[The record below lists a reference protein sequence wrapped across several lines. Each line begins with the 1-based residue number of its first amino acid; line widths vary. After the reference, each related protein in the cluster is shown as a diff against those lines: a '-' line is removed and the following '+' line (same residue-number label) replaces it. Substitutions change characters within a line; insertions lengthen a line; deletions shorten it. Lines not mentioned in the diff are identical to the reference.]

1 MEVMKRAIRTRTTEI
16 VQAVRENLLRS
27 NVSEE
32 ILKIVL
38 FGSCARGQ
46 DRSDSDIDLMIIVR
60 QDRWDVIDRIYD
72 LITDLMF
79 EYEREISL
87 KVFSAAEYRKLSE
100 PPTPFMK
107 QVQSEGHIVYEREP
121 LS

>member
-1 MEVMKRAIRTRTTEI
+1 MKSAVRTEI
-16 VQAVRENLLRS
+16 TEIIQTVRENLLHS
-27 NVSEE
+27 DVSEE

-46 DRSDSDIDLMIIVR
+46 DRSDSDIDLMIILR
-60 QDRWDVIDRIYD
+60 QDRWEVIDRIYD
-72 LITDLMF
+72 LITDLML